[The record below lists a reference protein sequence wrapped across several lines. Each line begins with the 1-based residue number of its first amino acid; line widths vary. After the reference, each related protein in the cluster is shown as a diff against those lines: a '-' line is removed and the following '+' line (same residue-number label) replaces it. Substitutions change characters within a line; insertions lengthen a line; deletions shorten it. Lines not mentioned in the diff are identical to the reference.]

1 MRRTYLFLTILFVA
15 VMILLAS
22 AVSERPARAQAAA
35 PLRFQYAV
43 KFVCG
48 KSPVQGQPQV
58 VATGNYFTAINVHNP
73 VNDTVTFRKKIAV
86 ALPNEKAGKVS
97 GFFDV
102 ALKADEAL
110 EIDCGDIYAHMQM
123 HPTFLKG
130 FVVIESKTELD
141 VVAVY
146 TAAGASGQVETMDVE
161 TVQPRRLSPQGSP
174 DLIPIPDAN
183 GNFCRIDPA
192 RRLIVTVK
200 NQGTADAGPSETK
213 VVFSTGG
220 GASVPTPA
228 IPAGGSVDV
237 TVPIPANCFQP
248 DCGFRITVD
257 STGQVSESN
266 ELNNTASGTCL
277 G

>member
-1 MRRTYLFLTILFVA
+1 MRRTYLFVSILFVVA
-15 VMILLAS
+15 MLL
-22 AVSERPARAQAAA
+22 VTLTINQRPVGAQVP
-35 PLRFQYAV
+35 PLPFQYAV

-48 KSPVQGQPQV
+48 KSPGPGQQQV

-73 VNDTVTFRKKIAV
+73 FNDTVKFRKKIAV

-97 GFFDV
+97 PFFDV
-102 ALKADEAL
+102 ALKDDQAL
-110 EIDCGDIYAHMQM
+110 EIDCDDIYKHMHMNQ
-123 HPTFLKG
+123 TFLKG

-200 NQGTADAGPSETK
+200 NQGTADAGPSVTK
-213 VVFSTGG
+213 IVFSTGG

>member
-15 VMILLAS
+15 AMVLLTLP
-22 AVSERPARAQAAA
+22 VSEERARAQAPA
-35 PLRFQYAV
+35 PPTFQYAV

-48 KSPVQGQPQV
+48 KSPTQGQPQV

-73 VNDTVTFRKKIAV
+73 VNDTVKFRKKIAV

-97 GFFDV
+97 GFFDI

-130 FVVIESKTELD
+130 FVVIQSKSELD

-146 TAAGASGQVETMDVE
+146 TAAGASGQVETVDVE
-161 TVQPRRLSPQGSP
+161 SVQPRRVSPQGSP

-192 RRLIVTVK
+192 RRLIVTIK

-213 VVFSTGG
+213 VTFSTG
-220 GASVPTPA
+220 ASVSVPTPA

-237 TVPIPANCFQP
+237 FAPLPANCFQP
-248 DCGFRITVD
+248 DCSFRITAD

-266 ELNNTASGTCL
+266 ELNNTASGSCI